1 MHEKLQPGA
10 GAVKE
15 ACKVEFSVLQL
26 AYKVPLLRERHARHE
41 AKKPSK
47 KRGGRGRGTLNT
59 RGQTRRGRGRRGLV
73 CDPNNNKYIGH
84 LCVLNS
90 NLEVLDILFT
100 APHYSGCTPLVLR
113 LPS

>member
-47 KRGGRGRGTLNT
+47 KRGGRGRGAPST
-59 RGQTRRGRGRRGLV
+59 REVKRWSNATRTRAEG
-73 CDPNNNKYIGH
+73 
-84 LCVLNS
+84 
-90 NLEVLDILFT
+90 
-100 APHYSGCTPLVLR
+100 
-113 LPS
+113 